1 VAMAEEIQSAARAD
15 AVPGGLTL
23 LVGCEFRFDAAA
35 PVAAIMQ
42 VEPGPQ
48 PGVRMQR
55 EQWQT
60 ESDHH
65 GYIDHYSNRCERFE
79 IGAGS
84 CEIAYEAE
92 LVLTDPADTIEPNA
106 AETPVAAL
114 PDETLSFI
122 MPSRFCLPDE
132 LGHDAWQRFG
142 AVAPGWNRVQAIVDF
157 VHGHLEW
164 VPGSSNPWTTAADAY
179 RAGQGV
185 CRDFAHLAITF
196 CRALNIPARYVFGYI
211 PDIDTPPVAEP
222 MDFAAWFEAYLDG
235 RWYTFD
241 ARNNTPRTGRVVVGR
256 GRDAVDVAL
265 ITSFGPLTLTGF
277 AVTAEPI
284 TSPAAG

>member
-1 VAMAEEIQSAARAD
+1 MTDAASNREHSD
-15 AVPGGLTL
+15 AAANGLTL
-23 LVGCEFRFDAAA
+23 LVGCAFEFDAAQA
-35 PVAAIMQ
+35 VGAVMQ
-42 VEPGPQ
+42 VAPRPQ
-48 PGVRMQR
+48 PGVRMRR
-55 EQWQT
+55 EQWRT

-65 GYIDHYSNRCERFE
+65 GYVDHYSNRCERFE
-79 IGAGS
+79 LVPGR

-92 LVLTDPADTIEPNA
+92 LLLADPADSIAPDVL
-106 AETPVAAL
+106 ETPVAAL
-114 PDETLSFI
+114 PDETLSFV

-132 LGHDAWQRFG
+132 LGHEAWQRFG
-142 AVAPGWNRVQAIVDF
+142 GVAPGWGRVQAVVDF
-157 VHGHLEW
+157 VHAHLEW

-211 PDIDTPPVAEP
+211 PDIDVPPVAEP

-235 RWYTFD
+235 QWYTFD
-241 ARNNTPRTGRVVVGR
+241 ARNNMPRTGRVVVGR

-265 ITSFGPLTLTGF
+265 LTSFGPLTLTGF
-277 AVTAEPI
+277 AVTAEPL
-284 TSPAAG
+284 SSSAAG

>member
-1 VAMAEEIQSAARAD
+1 MNEADSGEEHAD
-15 AVPGGLTL
+15 PVPGELTL
-23 LVGCEFRFDAAA
+23 LVGCEFGFDAAQ

-42 VEPGPQ
+42 VAPRPQ
-48 PGVRMQR
+48 PGVRIRR
-55 EQWQT
+55 EQWRTQ
-60 ESDHH
+60 SDHH
-65 GYIDHYSNRCERFE
+65 GYIDGFSNRCERFE
-79 IGAGS
+79 LDPGP

-92 LVLTDPADTIEPNA
+92 LLVPDRPDPVEPDVP
-106 AETPVAAL
+106 ETPVAAL

-122 MPSRFCLPDE
+122 LPSRFCLPDE
-132 LGHDAWQRFG
+132 LGHEAWQRFG
-142 AVAPGWNRVQAIVDF
+142 GVAPGWGRVQAIVDF

-164 VPGSSNPWTTAADAY
+164 VAGSSNAWTTAADAF

-211 PDIDTPPVAEP
+211 PDIDVPPPAEP
-222 MDFAAWFEAYLDG
+222 MDFAAWFEVYLDG
-235 RWYTFD
+235 QWYTFD
-241 ARNNTPRTGRVVVGR
+241 ARNNMPRTGRVVVGR

-265 ITSFGPLTLTGF
+265 ITSFGALTLTTF

-284 TSPAAG
+284 GSPAAG

>member
-1 VAMAEEIQSAARAD
+1 MTESMPSAANTDAMAD
-15 AVPGGLTL
+15 GLKV
-23 LVGCEFRFDAAA
+23 LVGCEFRFDAAQA
-35 PVAAIMQ
+35 VAAIMQ
-42 VEPGPQ
+42 VAPSPE
-48 PGVRMQR
+48 PGVRMRR
-55 EQWQT
+55 EEWHT

-65 GYIDHYSNRCERFE
+65 GYIDHYSNRCERIE
-79 IGAGS
+79 IAPGTF
-84 CEIAYEAE
+84 EIAYEAE
-92 LVLTDPADTIEPNA
+92 LLLTEPRDLIVPDA
-106 AETPVAAL
+106 AETPVAEL

-132 LGHDAWQRFG
+132 LGNDAWQLFG
-142 AVAPGWNRVQAIVDF
+142 DVAPGWNRVQTIVDF

-164 VPGSSNPWTTAADAY
+164 VAGSSNAWTTAADAY

-211 PDIDTPPVAEP
+211 PDIDVPPVTEP
-222 MDFAAWFEAYLDG
+222 MDFAAWFEVYLDG
-235 RWYTFD
+235 GWYTFD

-265 ITSFGPLTLTGF
+265 ITSFGSLTLTGF
-277 AVTAEPI
+277 GVTAEPI
-284 TSPAAG
+284 DAPAAG